1 MEKLKVVIFLAKGV
15 RLRGRD
21 WGLKRFDGDQGIAQ
35 REENNFFF
43 FFDKR
48 RREIDMRLGEDV

>member
-43 FFDKR
+43 FLIK
-48 RREIDMRLGEDV
+48 GEEKLI

>member
-1 MEKLKVVIFLAKGV
+1 M

-43 FFDKR
+43 FLIKGEEKLIWD
-48 RREIDMRLGEDV
+48 LGKMFKAKFVFLV